1 MRSDQLLTLKVAAH
15 VMIMLQAGSQ
25 RLITKMVLFLLGTR
39 ARVAF
44 LADGGFLACLRILP
58 ALHFLKRI

>member
-44 LADGGFLACLRILP
+44 LADGGFRALLAYFARLYIS
-58 ALHFLKRI
+58 